1 MLRKQLFKT
10 PEETRK
16 TTEKENTD
24 DLEVQDEYSPLRR
37 TLGIICAMSS
47 CIFFAFSSLLVKLL
61 REIPPQEVVFF
72 RNMVQVIFVLP
83 PLIYNKIPIV
93 GNTKHLPFLCVRGIA
108 GTLALCC
115 QFYAFQHMALADA
128 TVIVFSAPI
137 FTGVLA
143 HFLLGEAWGWFDAVA
158 TLLCFIYWRCPH
170 SKTDVLVSS
179 AD

>member
-1 MLRKQLFKT
+1 MITKLKYNLRSKNVCRFSPFIRRWSSTLRLIEHFLDIFTCKKGFLTIMLRKQLSKT

-16 TTEKENTD
+16 TTERENTD
-24 DLEVQDEYSPLRR
+24 DLEVQDESPLRR

-115 QFYAFQHMALADA
+115 QFYAFQHMALAD
-128 TVIVFSAPI
+128 TYIHTYV
-137 FTGVLA
+137 
-143 HFLLGEAWGWFDAVA
+143 
-158 TLLCFIYWRCPH
+158 Y
-170 SKTDVLVSS
+170 
-179 AD
+179 